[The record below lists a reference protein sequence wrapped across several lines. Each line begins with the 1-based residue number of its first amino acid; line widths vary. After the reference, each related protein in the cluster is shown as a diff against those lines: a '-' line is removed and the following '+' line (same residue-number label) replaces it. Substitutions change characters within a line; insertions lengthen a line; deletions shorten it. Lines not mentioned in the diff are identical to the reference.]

1 MRNEKGSVRTKRA
14 GFVRDKRVGVIRRE
28 LTNSA
33 VACPE
38 SQGQGGKS
46 ATKQRKKGWRDSFVY
61 TGGRDATRECA
72 LGVGV
77 SEWAEKPGF
86 RFGFCWLF
94 RAIARVQG
102 GVGEFGVRRRRRAE
116 HFVGASVSKME
127 SRGDRPRRRVLV
139 LPRSEVK

>member
-1 MRNEKGSVRTKRA
+1 MIQERWGLVASSVRNEKGSVRTKRA

-33 VACPE
+33 VARPE

-77 SEWAEKPGF
+77 CEWAESPD
-86 RFGFCWLF
+86 FGL
-94 RAIARVQG
+94 V
-102 GVGEFGVRRRRRAE
+102 
-116 HFVGASVSKME
+116 FVGYFGRLPESKGVAAIRRKE
-127 SRGDRPRRRVLV
+127 SPPRRGF
-139 LPRSEVK
+139 